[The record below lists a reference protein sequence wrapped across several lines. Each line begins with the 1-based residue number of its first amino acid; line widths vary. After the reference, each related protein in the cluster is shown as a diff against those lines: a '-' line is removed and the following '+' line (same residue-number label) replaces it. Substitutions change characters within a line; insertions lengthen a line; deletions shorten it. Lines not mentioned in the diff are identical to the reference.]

1 MIEEPFFYFLAVPAV
16 LVAGVSKGGFGG
28 GVGLLAVPLMALAVP
43 PLQAAGIMLP
53 LLVVMDMTVVWAYR
67 RDWDR
72 RAIAVL
78 LPAGVA
84 GIALGTL
91 GAGLLSDAEIRL
103 LVAAIALSFTVDHWL
118 HGASRAARRASLLK
132 GGFWA
137 AVSGFTSF
145 LAHAGG
151 APLSVYLLPL
161 KLDKTVFVATTV
173 IFFAGINL
181 VKLAPYAWLGLLDG
195 TNLATSA
202 VLSPLAPLGIWFGV
216 WLHRRVA
223 PELFYR
229 VCYLFIFATGCK
241 LLYDGIVGLAG

>member
-1 MIEEPFFYFLAVPAV
+1 MIEEPLFYFLAVPSV
-16 LVAGVSKGGFGG
+16 LVMGISKGGFGG

-53 LLVVMDMTVVWAYR
+53 LLVAMDMTVVWAYR

-84 GIALGTL
+84 GIALGSL
-91 GAGLLSDAEIRL
+91 SAGLLGDAEMRL
-103 LVAAIALSFTVDHWL
+103 LVAAVALSFTLDHWL
-118 HGASRAARRASLLK
+118 HGANRAPRPANVLK
-132 GGFWA
+132 GGVWA
-137 AVSGFTSF
+137 GISGFTSF

-151 APLSVYLLPL
+151 PPLSVYLLPL

-173 IFFAGINL
+173 IFFAGVNL

-202 VLSPLAPLGIWFGV
+202 VLSPLAPLGIWLGV
-216 WLHRRVA
+216 RLHRRVA

-229 VCYLFIFATGCK
+229 ICYFFIFLAGCN
-241 LLYDGIVGLAG
+241 LLYDGLLGLAG